1 MERYSEAFEAI
12 GVLNVVTVTE
22 RDVLAPALEA
32 VRAEVAAIDAACSRF
47 RDDSELCRLNRAGGE
62 PFAAGPLLAEALRVA
77 LRAAEA
83 TGGAVDPTVGAS
95 LRALGWDRDFAL
107 VATGRADF
115 RLVPAAGRNAVH
127 LDSVRGVVR
136 TAPGVELDLGATAKA
151 LAADRAARAAAAS
164 ARSPVLVSL
173 GGDVAV
179 AGAPLGGWAIRVADD
194 HRDDVT
200 ARGQTVAIRDGGLA
214 TSSTTV
220 RRWRAGDTDVHHIVD
235 PRTGVPVAEHWRTVT
250 VAAATCVGANTAATA
265 AMVRGRDALAWLE
278 SLRLPARLV
287 RPDGSVAATSAWPV
301 PA

>member
-1 MERYSEAFEAI
+1 MELHSDMFEAI
-12 GVLNVVTVTE
+12 GVLNLVTVTE
-22 RDVLAPALEA
+22 PAALGPALEA

-47 RDDSELCRLNRAGGE
+47 HPDSELSRLNRANGE
-62 PFAAGPLLAEALRVA
+62 PFLVEALGVA
-77 LRAAEA
+77 LRATEA
-83 TGGAVDPTVGAS
+83 TDGAVDPTVGAS

-107 VATGRADF
+107 VATGRASF
-115 RLVPAAGRNAVH
+115 RLVPAAGRNAVR
-127 LDSVRGVVR
+127 LDPVRRVVR

-151 LAADRAARAAAAS
+151 LAADRAARAAAAA

-179 AGAPLGGWAIRVADD
+179 AGAPPGGWAIRVTDD
-194 HRDDVT
+194 HRDSVT
-200 ARGQTVAIRDGGLA
+200 AHGQTVAIRDGGLA

-250 VAAATCVGANTAATA
+250 VAASTCVGANTAATA
-265 AMVRGRDALAWLE
+265 ALVRGRDALSWLE
-278 SLRLPARLV
+278 ALRLPARLV
-287 RPDGSVAATSAWPV
+287 RRDGSVAATSTWPA

>member
-1 MERYSEAFEAI
+1 VELHSDAFEAI

-22 RDVLAPALEA
+22 RDALAPALEA
-32 VRAEVAAIDAACSRF
+32 VRAEVADIDAACSRF
-47 RDDSELCRLNRAGGE
+47 RDDSELSRLNRSGGE
-62 PFAAGPLLAEALRVA
+62 PFAAGPLLVEALGVA

-83 TGGAVDPTVGAS
+83 TGGDVDPTVGAS

-107 VATGRADF
+107 VATGRGSF
-115 RLVPAAGRNAVH
+115 RLVPAPGRNAVH
-127 LDSVRGVVR
+127 LDFVRGVVR
-136 TAPGVELDLGATAKA
+136 TEPGVELDLGATAKA
-151 LAADRAARAAAAS
+151 LAADRAARAAAA
-164 ARSPVLVSL
+164 AATSPVLVSL
-173 GGDVAV
+173 GGDLAV
-179 AGAPLGGWAIRVADD
+179 AGAPPGGWAIRVTDD
-194 HRDDVT
+194 HRDDMT
-200 ARGQTVAIRDGGLA
+200 ARGQIVAIRDGGLA

-250 VAAATCVGANTAATA
+250 VAASTCVGANTAATA

-287 RPDGSVAATSAWPV
+287 RPDGSVATTSTWPT